1 MMNLAKN
8 TAQAMVQMAKYTPQM
23 LEDRFDAYRQ
33 LLETLD
39 TIDRSL
45 RYFYE
50 YEGKDKARNILKLKR
65 LSTHF
70 NELLNQYTAP
80 QTLAVL
86 ARQNNEAAIDHIVMM
101 IMYIKMFFMVDRS
114 ITKEASFQVAH
125 IILSE
130 FPYLTLEEISICFN
144 NGIKGY
150 YGADYQRLDGP
161 SLIKWIQQYA
171 RERQLRI
178 AEKQYA
184 REVQYKSESETGRT
198 QKGDSLQSFLKKA
211 TGASIIYNEIKGK
224 K

>member
-1 MMNLAKN
+1 
-8 TAQAMVQMAKYTPQM
+8 MAKYTPQM

-65 LSTHF
+65 LSAHF

-101 IMYIKMFFMVDRS
+101 IMYIKSFYGRSLHHKRS
-114 ITKEASFQVAH
+114 ILPGSSYNTIRIS
-125 IILSE
+125 LSD
-130 FPYLTLEEISICFN
+130 FRRDFHLL
-144 NGIKGY
+144 
-150 YGADYQRLDGP
+150 
-161 SLIKWIQQYA
+161 
-171 RERQLRI
+171 
-178 AEKQYA
+178 
-184 REVQYKSESETGRT
+184 
-198 QKGDSLQSFLKKA
+198 
-211 TGASIIYNEIKGK
+211 
-224 K
+224 

>member
-1 MMNLAKN
+1 
-8 TAQAMVQMAKYTPQM
+8 MVQMAKYTPQM
-23 LEDRFDAYRQ
+23 LEDSFDAYRQ

-65 LSTHF
+65 LSAHF

-150 YGADYQRLDGP
+150 YGEDYQRLDGP
-161 SLIKWIQQYA
+161 TLIKWIQQYA

-184 REVQYKSESETGRT
+184 REVQYKSGSETGRT